1 MSNKTVLSYASP
13 LILAVLIFISIFLDT
28 KLFQIGD
35 MNFAVW
41 VVLSGFSFVCGYF
54 INKSFGWQ
62 TGGKLVFAVTIAT
75 VIVSLGVIAFFRE
88 YFQATQAGAE
98 IFVLFALRNV
108 ILGCM
113 AYFGMAIAEVLRQKV
128 KMSGMTEKLNFIEET
143 IKDARKESDLILREA
158 QVKANKIVNEAE
170 LNAKNILLKKERIE
184 KELKEF
190 IQIEK
195 ELIRKYEET

>member
-1 MSNKTVLSYASP
+1 MSKKTVLSYVSP
-13 LILAVLIFISIFLDT
+13 LILAVLIFVSIFLDT

-41 VVLSGFSFVCGYF
+41 VVLSGFSFSCGYF

-62 TGGKLVFAVTIAT
+62 IGGKLVFAVTVAT
-75 VIVSLGVIAFFRE
+75 CILSLGVIAFFRE
-88 YFQATQAGAE
+88 YFQATQAAAE
-98 IFVLFALRNV
+98 IFLLFSLRNV

-113 AYFGMAIAEVLRQKV
+113 AFFGMAISEVLNQQILI
-128 KMSGMTEKLNFIEET
+128 SGLTEKMNFIEET

-158 QVKANKIVNEAE
+158 QVKANKLINEAE
-170 LNAKNILLKKERIE
+170 LNAKNVILKKERIE